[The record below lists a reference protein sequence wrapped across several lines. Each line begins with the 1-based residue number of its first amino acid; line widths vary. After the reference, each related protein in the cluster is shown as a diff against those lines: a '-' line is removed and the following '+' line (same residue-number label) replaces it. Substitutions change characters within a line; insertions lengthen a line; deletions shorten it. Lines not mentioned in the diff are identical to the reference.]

1 MEASGNPEDAINEG
15 VTSVPPCILKI
26 PKRGMVSPQPSG
38 AKCWGPPKK
47 AEATLCN
54 TIPFLVHGTSYPSF
68 TLVYMDCLNEASENS
83 LQPSLP
89 SHRPHPPT
97 PEDSQ

>member
-1 MEASGNPEDAINEG
+1 
-15 VTSVPPCILKI
+15 
-26 PKRGMVSPQPSG
+26 
-38 AKCWGPPKK
+38 
-47 AEATLCN
+47 
-54 TIPFLVHGTSYPSF
+54 
-68 TLVYMDCLNEASENS
+68 LVYMDCLNEASENS